1 MSLDEERAA
10 EAAAA
15 SEETRR
21 KASQRSGGIVQFAVK
36 ACILAVVISASALYV
51 ANSIIDNIREAL
63 GNTTGKPFW
72 TKVERELDRAAAPES
87 DLPPEQ
93 KEKLLHDIHV
103 IVARWRPFLNAVDS
117 ELQKPEA
124 PAPNA
129 N

>member
-51 ANSIIDNIREAL
+51 A
-63 GNTTGKPFW
+63 
-72 TKVERELDRAAAPES
+72 
-87 DLPPEQ
+87 Q
-93 KEKLLHDIHV
+93 
-103 IVARWRPFLNAVDS
+103 LNHR
-117 ELQKPEA
+117 
-124 PAPNA
+124 
-129 N
+129 